1 MKKVIILAAIMSLAA
16 ATISCGG
23 SAGTQERRT
32 TLVKKY
38 FKNDD
43 TFIIVA
49 KGYPRETVDNQIQ
62 ALETAKEAALL
73 NAQIIAKES
82 FDDTVDVVKK
92 GSVDSYE
99 VFDDYATV
107 TYSVTM
113 NGLNKRQRVIIPGV
127 TDQR

>member
-1 MKKVIILAAIMSLAA
+1 MKRLLVLAAVCSMAA
-16 ATISCGG
+16 AMLSCGG

-49 KGYPRETVDNQIQ
+49 KGYPREGVDNQVQ
-62 ALETAKEAALL
+62 QLETAKEAALL
-73 NAQIIAKES
+73 NAQIIARES

-107 TYSVTM
+107 TYIVTM
-113 NGLNKRQRVIIPGV
+113 DRLNKRQRVIIPGV

>member
-1 MKKVIILAAIMSLAA
+1 MNRLVILAAVFSIAVAML
-16 ATISCGG
+16 SCGG
-23 SAGTQERRT
+23 GAGTKERGSA
-32 TLVKKY
+32 LVKKY

-49 KGYPRETVDNQIQ
+49 KGFPREGVDNQVQ

-73 NAQIIAKES
+73 NAQIIAKEA

-92 GSVDSYE
+92 GSVESYE

-107 TYSVTM
+107 TYIVSM
-113 NGLNKRQRVIIPGV
+113 DKLNKRQRVIIPGV
-127 TDQR
+127 ND